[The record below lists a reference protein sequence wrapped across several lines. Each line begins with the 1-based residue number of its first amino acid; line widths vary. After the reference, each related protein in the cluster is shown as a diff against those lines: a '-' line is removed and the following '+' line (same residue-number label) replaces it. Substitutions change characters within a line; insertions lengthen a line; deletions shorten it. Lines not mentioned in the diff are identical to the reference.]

1 MEWLGWVLSG
11 FGITEFLAILASYF
25 LVVKNNTTITTLKES
40 NAAYKERNE
49 QLEKDNT
56 QLKGQIER
64 LIKDYQKQ
72 LSELKGKVE
81 VLEKIKTPP
90 IEPLIKMIG
99 ENHKEVMTALQKKEK

>member
-11 FGITEFLAILASYF
+11 FGITGFLAILASYF

-49 QLEKDNT
+49 QLEKDNE
-56 QLKGQIER
+56 QLRNQIER
-64 LIKDYQKQ
+64 IIKDHERQI
-72 LSELKGKVE
+72 SELQGKVH

-90 IEPLIKMIG
+90 IEPLIKMIAD
-99 ENHKEVMTALQKKEK
+99 NHTEVMKALKEK